1 MNSLVSTLNV
11 ISKGSQGLPFSVFK
25 LSQSELSEIEHLVV
39 QRFENFLY
47 HDLSVVVYSLV
58 QLDYSPKT
66 LLNLVNRMNQVSNF
80 NKE

>member
-1 MNSLVSTLNV
+1 M
-11 ISKGSQGLPFSVFK
+11 FK
-25 LSQSELSEIEHLVV
+25 LSSAELNEIEHLVV

-66 LLNLVNRMNQVSNF
+66 LLNLVNRMNQMSNF
-80 NKE
+80 NKEQCVRMLEALVNDPDTE